1 MKFKNLVFV
10 FLVDIFVVFAFFLYL
25 VRREQKVFREV
36 AERDTQIRTILVREM
51 FFNIIQSEKEV
62 DDSMLKVIV
71 DSTNLD
77 YVALVR
83 QGRLVNWASKYEGFL
98 PVEDFEN
105 IKPGAKRVIKLPD
118 YSILE
123 YSFPVDT
130 FIAICGFSDEPFSN
144 LTRLTIYGMAFL
156 VLGLFVLFGVTV
168 FSFYLLTRK
177 LQEKELVLAK
187 EQEKS
192 KYFRELAGFSSQIAH
207 EVKNPLN
214 SINIALQVA
223 KQKGFTDDIVKIID
237 AEIDRLNSIV
247 QRFSSLSKKLE
258 PQLRDVEMPELIDE
272 VAKEMAPFAQFHGIK
287 IELDL
292 KGCQQK
298 FKSDPLLLKQ
308 ALINIIKNA
317 IEAFEGVE
325 RDEKVIKITCNK
337 VRRRIIIL
345 VEDNGMGMDEEVVK
359 RAFDLFYTTKAQGM
373 GLGLNMVRRIMDSLG
388 GEVKL
393 QSIKGVGTKVELT
406 FNDV

>member
-1 MKFKNLVFV
+1 MKFKNLVSV
-10 FLVDIFVVFAFFLYL
+10 FLVDIIVIFAFFTYL
-25 VRREQKVFREV
+25 VTRQRKVFKEM
-36 AERDTQIRTILVREM
+36 AERDAQIRTVLVREM
-51 FFNIIQSEKEV
+51 FFNIIQSEKEI
-62 DDSMLKVIV
+62 DDSVLKVIV

-83 QGRLVNWASKYEGFL
+83 QGRLVSWASKYEGFL

-105 IKPGAKRVIKLPD
+105 IKPGVKRVIKLPD

-123 YSFPVDT
+123 YSFPVDS

-144 LTRLTIYGMAFL
+144 LIRFTIYGMAFL

-207 EVKNPLN
+207 EIKNPLN

-237 AEIDRLNSIV
+237 EEIDRLNSII
-247 QRFSSLSKKLE
+247 QRFSSLSKKME
-258 PQLRDVEMPELIDE
+258 PQFKDVEIGDLIDR
-272 VAKEMAPFAQFHGIK
+272 VAEEMIPFARSHGIK
-287 IELDL
+287 IELNL
-292 KGCQQK
+292 KGCQQRI
-298 FKSDPLLLKQ
+298 KSDPLLLKQ

-325 RDEKVIKITCNK
+325 RDEKVVKISCNK
-337 VRRRIIIL
+337 VRRKIVIL
-345 VEDNGMGMDEEVVK
+345 VEDNGMGMDEEAVK

-373 GLGLNMVRRIMDSLG
+373 GLGLSVVRRIADSLN
-388 GEVKL
+388 GEVNLK
-393 QSIKGVGTKVELT
+393 SIKGKGTIVELV
-406 FNDV
+406 FNNV